1 MSLDLVLIATF
12 MANQRFP
19 VNSFVA
25 ASKEFKNDPNLTS
38 AISNMTYAPNKYTRL
53 MYASKVGDIERAITL
68 ITAGANINAESI
80 TDGATALS
88 FACEMGH
95 TQIVRILL
103 ESGADIKKCMITMAN
118 NTETCSILIKAGA
131 DVNARDITGYTALM
145 RATFIGD
152 KELVDLFIKSG
163 ASLDVQCTDIGN
175 TALIIACKENYTE
188 IADLLIKAGANV
200 NKATSYNDAT
210 PLMWAAFNG
219 NMEITRNLV
228 SAGADV
234 TEEQLSAKGWD
245 ASMYAKINKHKSVY
259 EYLKSVKN
267 LTGGS

>member
-1 MSLDLVLIATF
+1 MSIDLVLIATC

-80 TDGATALS
+80 TDGSTALS
-88 FACEMGH
+88 FACKMGH
-95 TQIVRILL
+95 TQLVRILL
-103 ESGADIKKCMITMAN
+103 DS
-118 NTETCSILIKAGA
+118 GA
-131 DVNARDITGYTALM
+131 DVNARDISGYTALM
-145 RATFIGD
+145 RASFIGD
-152 KELVDLFIKSG
+152 KELVELFVTSG

-175 TALIIACKENYTE
+175 TALIIACRENLTE
-188 IADLLIKAGANV
+188 IADLLIKAGADV

-245 ASMYAKINKHKSVY
+245 ASMYAKINNHKSVY
-259 EYLKSVKN
+259 EYLKRVKN